1 MLATGSQIYLI
12 LSQRSAEGLIGR
24 SVESGGNGQSVGS
37 RPRLC
42 DNSPALKVYG
52 GTEESLRP
60 GFEGKKA
67 ESITPSRS

>member
-1 MLATGSQIYLI
+1 VSNF
-12 LSQRSAEGLIGR
+12 RFW
-24 SVESGGNGQSVGS
+24 
-37 RPRLC
+37 PRLC

>member
-1 MLATGSQIYLI
+1 MRIIRFPHGLGREYSLAVVEGANGST
-12 LSQRSAEGLIGR
+12 RS
-24 SVESGGNGQSVGS
+24 
-37 RPRLC
+37 RLC

>member
-1 MLATGSQIYLI
+1 VVFLVEVDSDI
-12 LSQRSAEGLIGR
+12 LLDVRDC
-24 SVESGGNGQSVGS
+24 
-37 RPRLC
+37 PRLC